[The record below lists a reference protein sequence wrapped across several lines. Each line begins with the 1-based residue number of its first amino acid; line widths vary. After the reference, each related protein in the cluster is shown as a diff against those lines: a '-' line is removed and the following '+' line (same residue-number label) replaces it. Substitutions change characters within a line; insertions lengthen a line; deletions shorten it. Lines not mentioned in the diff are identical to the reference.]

1 MLATPDCVLCVG
13 RVGRGMR
20 QATAE
25 YTPRRPAVVL
35 VSPTEHR
42 KVVFASSLG
51 TVFEWYD
58 FYLYATLA
66 PFFASLFFPPGNDTA
81 ALLSAL
87 ATYAAGFLIRPV
99 GAIFFGRIGDRL
111 GRKFAFLITIL
122 IMGIATFTVGL
133 LPTFAQIGWLAPFML
148 VLLRLAQGFAIGGEY
163 AGAATYVAE
172 HTPMSQRGLAT
183 SWIQTTASLGF
194 FASLLIIVI
203 CRGLMPEATFKEWGW
218 RIPFLLSIFLLIF
231 SAYMRLRLNES
242 PLYQYMR
249 DHDQISPAPIS
260 ESFLKRANMR
270 NVLIALFGALA
281 GQGVIWYAGQFYV
294 LFFLQITLGTDLD
307 VAFQLMMIVQLIT
320 VPFFVIFGWL
330 SDRIGRRPIILSGC
344 LLASLTMFPIFSA
357 LTKAVNPDL
366 ATFQQITPIV
376 LETDTDTC
384 SFHVFVGPW
393 STFSDC
399 DRAKD
404 FLTKLGLSFA
414 TVHTPGEPGTVMI
427 GNLRP
432 LPIDNWDAE
441 RRRENLHLALTIQG
455 YPPKADVRKMN
466 APMVILLLAILMIY
480 VCMVYGPMAAYL
492 VDLFPARI
500 RYTSLSLPYHIGNGW
515 FGGMLPLIATSLAA
529 WSGNIYYG
537 LWYPVTIAMMS
548 FIIGVIFVR
557 DGQQNKQQEY

>member
-1 MLATPDCVLCVG
+1 
-13 RVGRGMR
+13 MR

-172 HTPMSQRGLAT
+172 HTPISQRGLAT

-203 CRGLMPEATFKEWGW
+203 CRGLMPEGAFKEWGW

-231 SAYMRLRLNES
+231 SAYMRLRLSES

-281 GQGVIWYAGQFYV
+281 GQGVIWYAAQFYA
-294 LFFLQITLGTDLD
+294 LFFLQITLRTDHD
-307 VAFQLMMIVQLIT
+307 VAYQLMMIVQLIT

-344 LLASLTMFPIFSA
+344 LLAALTMFPIFSA
-357 LTKAVNPDL
+357 LTRAVNPDL
-366 ATFQQITPIV
+366 ATFQQNTPIV

-384 SFHVFVGPW
+384 NLHIFVGPW

-414 TVHTPGEPGTVMI
+414 TVHTPGEPGIVTI

-441 RRRENLHLALTIQG
+441 QRRENLQLALTIQG

-557 DGQQNKQQEY
+557 DGQQSKQQEY